1 MNKKKRKVEWSFDF
15 EGMGE
20 RFSQFFSDMT
30 GGEVEVKSAE
40 LFAPRE
46 GAASARI
53 EIDFSVAKASLT
65 AIPTDNENLFEARI
79 NYIGEYEFEVSGAE
93 ERFIALRQK
102 GRFPRGVRQIIGNNK
117 DLNWDIALAPNIPYD
132 LSVKGGIG
140 EADIDLSNLLAD
152 VVKLE
157 TGVGK
162 VALTLPA
169 RGKAFAA
176 SINGGVGK
184 TDVVIPAG
192 SGGELDISG
201 GVGEVNITVAVD
213 AAVRLSTDAGIG
225 KVNLPNS
232 FIRISGGDH
241 FVGISGV
248 WESPNF
254 DEAEKQ
260 IIIDLDGG
268 VGSFNLRY
276 PPEISIK
283 QNP

>member
-20 RFSQFFSDMT
+20 RFSQFFSDMM
-30 GGEVEVKSAE
+30 GDEVEVKSAE

-46 GAASARI
+46 GATSARI
-53 EIDFSVAKASLT
+53 EIDFSVGKASLIALPADSDT
-65 AIPTDNENLFEARI
+65 LFQAQI

-102 GRFPRGVRQIIGNNK
+102 GRFPRGVGHIIGNKK
-117 DLNWDIALAPNIPYD
+117 DLSWDIALAPNIPYH

-140 EADIDLSNLLAD
+140 ETDIDLSNLLAD

-169 RGKAFAA
+169 QGKAFAA

-192 SGGELDISG
+192 SGGKLDISG
-201 GVGEVNITVAVD
+201 GVGEVTITVAAD
-213 AAVRLSTDAGIG
+213 AAVRLSTNAGIG

-232 FIRISGGDH
+232 FIRIKGEDH
-241 FVGISGV
+241 FAGISGV
-248 WESPNF
+248 WESANF
-254 DEAEKQ
+254 AEAEKQ
-260 IIIDLDGG
+260 IIIDFDSG
-268 VGSFNLRY
+268 VGSFSLRY
-276 PPEISIK
+276 PPEI
-283 QNP
+283 